1 MSRIG
6 AVAGRGARNEKD
18 TGGGRAALYRRED
31 RVDRRRVAS
40 RGGASRSRGPAV
52 SGYGQGRKDRSP
64 TAAVEAHPAP
74 APETS
79 APPARGGGA
88 PMGGR
93 GVRKRLAA

>member
-1 MSRIG
+1 
-6 AVAGRGARNEKD
+6 
-18 TGGGRAALYRRED
+18 
-31 RVDRRRVAS
+31 VDRQRVAC

-52 SGYGQGRKDRSP
+52 SGYGQGWKDRSP

-88 PMGGR
+88 PAGEKR
-93 GVRKRLAA
+93 GKRKMSGTARTGWLLANHQ